1 MGSRFEAEK
10 LTDKNDFGLWRMKM
24 KAMLIQKG
32 LSEAL
37 APAKKGDEAEVL
49 DEKAKAK
56 RAEILAKSTQRGCSM
71 SRRQSVARSCE
82 GNNRGWDFG
91 EARESVHDEVPRQ
104 SIIHE
109 AAALFVD
116 VLGR

>member
-10 LTDKNDFGLWRMKM
+10 FTGKNDFGLWRMKM
-24 KAMLIQKG
+24 KAMLIQQG

-82 GNNRGWDFG
+82 GNDCGWDLG
-91 EARESVHDEVPRQ
+91 EARESIHDKVPCQ
-104 SIIHE
+104 PIIHE
-109 AAALFVD
+109 TETLFLEI
-116 VLGR
+116 LGR